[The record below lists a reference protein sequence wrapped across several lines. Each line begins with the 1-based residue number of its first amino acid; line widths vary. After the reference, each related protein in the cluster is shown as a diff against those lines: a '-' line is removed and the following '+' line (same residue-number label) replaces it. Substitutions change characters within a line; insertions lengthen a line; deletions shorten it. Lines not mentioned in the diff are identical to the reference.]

1 MDQTHLRLKHTSLTP
16 WKKRENKFIYAL
28 ILLSKFNYMSSI
40 IIISCFKYLLTL
52 FMDDIGIIGSYLSY
66 QWLIRLLCG
75 SVPYTRRFP
84 QHLRISLIRKYIIN
98 LTLYMLLINHLLTR
112 FFVLTNSWRG
122 YNILKGRLNSNNL
135 NWIRIKVCNFF
146 LSLLSL
152 FINILTYY
160 FLLNYSVI
168 NNQEAM
174 SVAITLCNGWL
185 PL

>member
-1 MDQTHLRLKHTSLTP
+1 M
-16 WKKRENKFIYAL
+16 
-28 ILLSKFNYMSSI
+28 SKFNYMSSI

-52 FMDDIGIIGSYLSY
+52 FNDHIGIIGSYLSY

-75 SVPYTRRFP
+75 SVPYTRRCP
-84 QHLRISLIRKYIIN
+84 QNLRISLIRKYSIN

-112 FFVLTNSWRG
+112 FFVLTSSWRG
-122 YNILKGRLNSNNL
+122 YNILKGRSSSNNL

-174 SVAITLCNGWL
+174 SVAITLCNG
-185 PL
+185 